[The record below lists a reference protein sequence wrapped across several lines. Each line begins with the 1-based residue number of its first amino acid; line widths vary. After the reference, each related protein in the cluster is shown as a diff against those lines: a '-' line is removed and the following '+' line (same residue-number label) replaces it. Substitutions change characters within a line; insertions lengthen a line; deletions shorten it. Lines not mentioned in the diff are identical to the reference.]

1 MDTNQ
6 LQLENEKLN
15 ARLEK
20 AKEVFK
26 QQAADIKAKE
36 AAYSLL
42 TDEYNKLIKER
53 DTFAQDNVKLNEQ
66 ISELEVQK
74 QSISDMHN
82 KTATALK
89 MRDNEIEE
97 LRKNIAKFE
106 EGNSKHDDLQ
116 EELNTTKKEL
126 HIANETITE
135 YASKCT
141 RYDEVIKSLNEKN
154 GELEET
160 INHNN
165 IELNSN
171 SDKIKQLN
179 TTIER
184 IYTEFSNLVKKY
196 NNIVSDKDKLVS
208 DNDALILG
216 HKEPQDTYNN
226 LVIERDIYNDIQ
238 TLKYIIEQLKKDIED
253 KNAQLTDACTKV
265 SNLTKQLEKES
276 GKVEEVKTKTEA
288 AVTSIKKKLQT
299 LNDGLGDEFNIFG

>member
-20 AKEVFK
+20 AKEVFR
-26 QQAADIKAKE
+26 QQAADIKAKDD
-36 AAYSLL
+36 AYLKL
-42 TDEYNKLIKER
+42 KDEYDELNKQL
-53 DTFAQDNVKLNEQ
+53 
-66 ISELEVQK
+66 SELDAQK
-74 QSISDMHN
+74 QSICVMYD
-82 KTATALK
+82 KTVTALN
-89 MRDNEIEE
+89 MRDDEIEE
-97 LRKNIAKFE
+97 LRKTIAKFE
-106 EGNSKHDDLQ
+106 EGNSKQDGLQ

-135 YASKCT
+135 YAAKCT

-154 GELEET
+154 DELKET
-160 INHNN
+160 VNHNN

-184 IYTEFSNLVKKY
+184 INTEFSNLVKKY
-196 NNIVSDKDKLVS
+196 NIIVSDKDKLVS
-208 DNDALILG
+208 DNNSLISG
-216 HKEPQDTYNN
+216 YKELQDTYNN
-226 LVIERDIYNDIQ
+226 LVIERDNDVQ
-238 TLKYIIEQLKKDIED
+238 TLKHTIEQLKKDIED
-253 KNAQLTDACTKV
+253 KDTQLTDACTKV

>member
-36 AAYSLL
+36 AAYLKL
-42 TDEYNKLIKER
+42 KDEYDELNKQL
-53 DTFAQDNVKLNEQ
+53 
-66 ISELEVQK
+66 SELEVQK

-97 LRKNIAKFE
+97 LRKNIAKCE
-106 EGNSKHDDLQ
+106 EGNSKHDNLE

-126 HIANETITE
+126 HIANEPITE
-135 YASKCT
+135 YDSNCP
-141 RYDEVIKSLNEKN
+141 RYDEVIKSLNAKN

-179 TTIER
+179 TTIGR
-184 IYTEFSNLVKKY
+184 INIEFSNLVKKY

-216 HKEPQDTYNN
+216 HKELQDTYNN

>member
-126 HIANETITE
+126 HIANETINE
-135 YASKCT
+135 YVSKCT

-179 TTIER
+179 TSIER
-184 IYTEFSNLVKKY
+184 INTEFSNLVKKY

-216 HKEPQDTYNN
+216 HKELQDTYNN

>member
-20 AKEVFK
+20 AKEVFR
-26 QQAADIKAKE
+26 QQAIDIKAKDD
-36 AAYSLL
+36 AYLKL
-42 TDEYNKLIKER
+42 KDEYDELNKQL
-53 DTFAQDNVKLNEQ
+53 
-66 ISELEVQK
+66 SELEVQK
-74 QSISDMHN
+74 QSISDINN
-82 KTATALK
+82 KNATALK

-116 EELNTTKKEL
+116 EELNTAKKEL
-126 HIANETITE
+126 HIANETINE

-154 GELEET
+154 EDLDVLATSRLADIKKREED
-160 INHNN
+160 IVNLNN
-165 IELNSN
+165 
-171 SDKIKQLN
+171 
-179 TTIER
+179 TIEQMN
-184 IYTEFSNLVKKY
+184 TEFANITIKY
-196 NNIVSDKDKLVS
+196 NDTLTDRNELAKS
-208 DNDALILG
+208 
-216 HKEPQDTYNN
+216 KEAIAKSYKELQDTYNN
-226 LVIERDIYNDIQ
+226 LVIERDNDVQ
-238 TLKYIIEQLKKDIED
+238 TLKHTIEQLKKDIED
-253 KNAQLTDACTKV
+253 KDTQLTDACTKV
-265 SNLTKQLEKES
+265 SNLTKQLERES

>member
-20 AKEVFK
+20 AKEVFR

-36 AAYSLL
+36 TAYSLL

-116 EELNTTKKEL
+116 EEFNTTKKEL

-154 GELEET
+154 GELE
-160 INHNN
+160 
-165 IELNSN
+165 
-171 SDKIKQLN
+171 
-179 TTIER
+179 
-184 IYTEFSNLVKKY
+184 
-196 NNIVSDKDKLVS
+196 
-208 DNDALILG
+208 
-216 HKEPQDTYNN
+216 
-226 LVIERDIYNDIQ
+226 
-238 TLKYIIEQLKKDIED
+238 
-253 KNAQLTDACTKV
+253 
-265 SNLTKQLEKES
+265 
-276 GKVEEVKTKTEA
+276 
-288 AVTSIKKKLQT
+288 
-299 LNDGLGDEFNIFG
+299 